1 MKQTKYKKAMKDLDI
16 LTMYTPDNM
25 QVVALKLELKGY
37 MSKQINLHLRAKVRI
52 MLINSKF

>member
-16 LTMYTPDNM
+16 LTMYAPDNM

-37 MSKQINLHLRAKVRI
+37 MSKTN
-52 MLINSKF
+52 